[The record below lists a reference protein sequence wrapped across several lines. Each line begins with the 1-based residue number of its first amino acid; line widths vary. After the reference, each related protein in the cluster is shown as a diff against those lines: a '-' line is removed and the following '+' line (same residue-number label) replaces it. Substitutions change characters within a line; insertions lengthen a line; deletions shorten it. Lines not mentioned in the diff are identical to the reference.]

1 MLRAVCYL
9 VALWPCLAL
18 PGASLTPD
26 EVLGRIA
33 KLGAAPTLD
42 AMYED
47 GGEWRQVLSG
57 IASGD
62 RHWLRV
68 AVELHPTSDAGPSRQ
83 LELATG
89 EALEHHPGAV
99 LEIAVPVIGIR
110 SVCSGPDVDD
120 KRYDSF
126 ELSTKAIERRKR
138 MLRGVSGSGLVA
150 VRNRCIQQ
158 LEASKAGIAKFY
170 GVQR

>member
-1 MLRAVCYL
+1 MLRAVFY
-9 VALWPCLAL
+9 VVMLWPCLAL
-18 PGASLTPD
+18 PQASLTPD
-26 EVLGRIA
+26 DVLGRIA
-33 KLGAAPTLD
+33 KLGARPTLD

-47 GGEWRQVLSG
+47 GGEWHQVLSG
-57 IASGD
+57 IATGE
-62 RHWLRV
+62 RHWLKV

-89 EALEHHPGAV
+89 EALEHHPSTV

-110 SVCSGPDVDD
+110 SVCGGPDVDD

-126 ELSTKAIERRKR
+126 ELSTRAIEMRKR
-138 MLRGVSGSGLVA
+138 MLRTVSETGLLA
-150 VRNRCIQQ
+150 LRNRCIQQ